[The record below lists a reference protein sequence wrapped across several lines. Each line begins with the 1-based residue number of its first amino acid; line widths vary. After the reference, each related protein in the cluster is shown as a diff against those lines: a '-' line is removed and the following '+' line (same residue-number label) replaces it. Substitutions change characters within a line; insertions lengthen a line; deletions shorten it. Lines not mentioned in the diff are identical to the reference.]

1 MASTGE
7 AGAVEGEA
15 VEGAED
21 RDGDLAGLEI
31 LAGEGL
37 ELLAGDGFDSGED
50 FVEREEA
57 AKIKLLAR
65 EIGHARTGGLE
76 GEHERALEMVFR
88 AAQLFFGDERF
99 LQRAKFLNGEVD
111 DLADG
116 VRGGAGVNGHHAG
129 IGVRGKLAEN
139 GVGQAALFTNVL
151 EEARRHA
158 ATEEIVEDGETEAV
172 QVRQRHGRNTDA
184 KMRLL
189 EVALCFEA

>member
-21 RDGDLAGLEI
+21 GDGDLAGLEI

-76 GEHERALEMVFR
+76 REHERALEMVFR
-88 AAQLFFGDERF
+88 TAQLFFGDQRF
-99 LQRAKFLNGEVD
+99 FQGAKFLNGEID

-116 VRGGAGVNGHHAG
+116 IRAGAPVTGHKPG
-129 IGVRGKLAEN
+129 TG
-139 GVGQAALFTNVL
+139 
-151 EEARRHA
+151 
-158 ATEEIVEDGETEAV
+158 
-172 QVRQRHGRNTDA
+172 
-184 KMRLL
+184 
-189 EVALCFEA
+189 